1 MRGLLF
7 LNNTLLEDE
16 ETKLSCQPMLLKKKK
31 RHMGIVERGI
41 LAILSTVAGSACAGM
56 CCVNNMLT

>member
-1 MRGLLF
+1 MQGLLF

-16 ETKLSCQPMLLKKKK
+16 ETKLSCQPMLQKK

-56 CCVNNMLT
+56 CCINNMLT